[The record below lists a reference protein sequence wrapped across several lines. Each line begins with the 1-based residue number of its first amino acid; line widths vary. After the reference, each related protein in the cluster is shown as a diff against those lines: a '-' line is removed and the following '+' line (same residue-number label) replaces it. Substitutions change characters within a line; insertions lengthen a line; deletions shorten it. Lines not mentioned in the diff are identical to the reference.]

1 MKSKSSSLIFLLL
14 TSVLFH
20 METLYAQTQK
30 MYVGTYTNQSESK
43 GVYIYDLD
51 EQTGKV
57 ELSKT
62 IAMSNPSF
70 LARKGDILYA
80 VNEDNKGMLT
90 AYDLKRDQVLSEIST
105 NGMHPCHVALSPRDP
120 AVIVSNYSS
129 GSLVLYALR
138 DDGSIKSQ
146 DDFIA
151 FEGSSINKERQ
162 QESHIHSAFFKRDGS
177 RVFVSDLG
185 ADLIYVFEIIQKDG
199 KFNLHKV
206 NEIHTKAGGG
216 PRHLVFSK
224 NEKTIYSILE
234 LTGEIE
240 VFQQNGD
247 TWVSKQIVPM
257 YAAGFDGDHG
267 GADIKVNKNGKLLY
281 ATNRGTANV
290 LATYQITANGLL
302 KSKKI
307 QSVKGDSPRNV
318 NISPGGKLL
327 LISNQN
333 SNNITV
339 LSKDGKISTSIPVPK
354 PVCVIF

>member
-14 TSVLFH
+14 TTVLFH
-20 METLYAQTQK
+20 METLYAQTQT

-43 GVYIYDLD
+43 GVYIYNLD
-51 EQTGKV
+51 EHSGKV

-62 IAMSNPSF
+62 IPMSNPSF

-80 VNEDNKGMLT
+80 VNEDNEGMLT
-90 AYDLKRDQVLSEIST
+90 AYDLKQAKVLSEVST

-120 AVIVSNYSS
+120 IAIVSNYSS
-129 GSLVLYALR
+129 GSLVLYSLN
-138 DDGSIKSQ
+138 DDGSVKSQ
-146 DDFIA
+146 NDFKA
-151 FEGSSINKERQ
+151 FAGSSVNKERQ

-185 ADLIYVFEIIQKDG
+185 ADLIYVFEIIQKDD

-206 NEIHTKAGGG
+206 QEINTKAGGG

-224 NEKTIYSILE
+224 DEKTIYSVLE

-247 TWVSKQIVPM
+247 NWVSKQIVPM
-257 YAAGFDGDHG
+257 YTADFNGEYG
-267 GADIKVNKNGKLLY
+267 GADIKMSKNGKYLY
-281 ATNRGTANV
+281 ATNRGTANT
-290 LATYQITANGLL
+290 LSTYQVNNKGLL
-302 KSKKI
+302 QSKKI
-307 QSVKGDSPRNV
+307 QSVEGDSPRNV

-339 LSKDGKISTSIPVPK
+339 FSKDGNKKNRVDVPK